1 MNRGAEQFNAKPRL
15 GLQFLLAQG
24 VMPEPLT
31 PTAVAAFLRTAPG
44 LDPAAVGSYLG
55 EVGVGAPCP
64 VEPANKGSG
73 KAAAFLA
80 DTQAFHEATLQ
91 AFVGTFH
98 FEGQPLLGALRMFLA
113 AFRLPKEAQQID
125 RVLQA
130 FANAAFDQCAEARAG
145 QLASADVAYLLSFSI
160 IMLNTDLHNP
170 NIRPEK
176 RMTPPDFVR
185 NNRNY
190 GKDIR
195 WVGHKVKNGWRWCAG
210 CSRCHA

>member
-1 MNRGAEQFNAKPRL
+1 
-15 GLQFLLAQG
+15 
-24 VMPEPLT
+24 MPEPLT
-31 PTAVAAFLRTAPG
+31 PTAAASFLRTAPR

-55 EVGVGAPCP
+55 EVGVPP
-64 VEPANKGSG
+64 EQE
-73 KAAAFLA
+73 KAKAGGVFLA
-80 DTQAFHEATLQ
+80 DTQVFHEGTLR
-91 AFVGTFH
+91 AFVATFH

-130 FANAAFDQCAEARAG
+130 FAEAAFDQCAEARAG

-176 RMTPPDFVR
+176 RMTPGDFVR

-195 WVGHKVKNGWRWCAG
+195 FVV
-210 CSRCHA
+210 

>member
-1 MNRGAEQFNAKPRL
+1 
-15 GLQFLLAQG
+15 
-24 VMPEPLT
+24 MPEPLT
-31 PTAVAAFLRTAPG
+31 PTAVAAFLRTAPD

-55 EVGVGAPCP
+55 EVGQQAS
-64 VEPANKGSG
+64 AS
-73 KAAAFLA
+73 AAFLA
-80 DTQAFHEATLQ
+80 DTQAFHEATLR

-130 FANAAFDQCAEARAG
+130 YANAAFNHCAEARAG

-176 RMTPPDFVR
+176 RMTPADFVR

-195 WVGHKVKNGWRWCAG
+195 SVPPCCFWGSWGGGLFIALHEHHLFPTDP
-210 CSRCHA
+210 CSHIATFPPHQQTIK